1 MNKQIPALTVTQL
14 NEYVKSLLDASTFL
28 SKVYIKGEISNFK
41 NHYTGHFYFTLKDEK
56 STLKA
61 VMFSSYASKL
71 NFVPE
76 DSMQVLVS
84 GRISVYPRDGIYQ
97 IYAESMEP
105 LGKGALYAAFEQM
118 KARLEAKGYFDSI
131 HKKPIPQFPRKI
143 GIITSPIGAAVADM
157 KNIISRRY
165 PLTEIC
171 IYPALVQGEGA
182 VADLCEGLKYFDN
195 DDTCDVIIIG
205 RGGGSIEDLWAF
217 NEEKLATAVFNC
229 NTPVISA
236 VGHETDFTICDFVA
250 DLRAPTPSAAAEL
263 AVPDSKELANFLISC
278 HSRLYTAM
286 SGFIS
291 AKKSQLDVLLSKKC
305 FASPLYMTERIND
318 ELAGLDRRIS
328 HSIEVILESDKQK
341 MESVASRLSA
351 LNPLEILSRGYAAVF
366 NEEKNV
372 VSTVK
377 NIKEDDVLELR
388 FADGKA
394 KAKVIKTHIEC

>member
-1 MNKQIPALTVTQL
+1 MNTQIPALTVTQL

-28 SKVYIKGEISNFK
+28 SRVYIKGEISNFK

-71 NFVPE
+71 NFLPE

-131 HKKPIPQFPRKI
+131 HKKPIPKFPRKI

-165 PLTEIC
+165 PLAEIC

-182 VADLCEGLKYFDN
+182 VADLCDGLRYFDSDN
-195 DDTCDVIIIG
+195 SCDVIIIG

-263 AVPDSKELANFLISC
+263 AVPDAKDLANFLISYY
-278 HSRLYTAM
+278 SRIDTAM
-286 SGFIS
+286 SGFLS
-291 AKKSQLDVLLSKKC
+291 SKKAQLDVLLSKKC

-318 ELAGLDRRIS
+318 ELANLDRRIS
-328 HSIEVILESDKQK
+328 QSIDVIIDAEKQK
-341 MESVASRLSA
+341 MASVASRLSA
-351 LNPLEILSRGYAAVF
+351 LNPLDILSRGYAAVF
-366 NEEKNV
+366 NEESAV
-372 VSTVK
+372 VSSAKSV
-377 NIKEDDVLELR
+377 KEDDVLKLK
-388 FADGKA
+388 FADGA
-394 KAKVIKTHIEC
+394 ATAKVLKTQTD